1 MSVRE
6 IQQSEFEW
14 SATTGPAAELRR
26 ITRAATSH
34 DGAFTLNEQTI
45 LALQNHGLAGARLW
59 MAGDGFALL
68 RDGSLLDLVV
78 HPESRRHG
86 IANTLAEEVAQ
97 ATQQVDAWSHADHP
111 GAAALAARFGV
122 PRVRELLVMRRTTSE
137 PLPAVEIP
145 DDVVIRTFRPDD
157 EAALLDVNAAA
168 FAHHPEQGSMS
179 AADFAERRNSA
190 WFDPEG
196 LFVAAP
202 RDPDSGPALLGFHW
216 TKIHREAAEPYG
228 EVYVVAVNP
237 RMAGRGL
244 GSLLT
249 RVGLDHL
256 QKAGLKSVLLYV
268 EGDNDPAI
276 AVYTKQGFVI
286 ERTEAQ
292 YSGPIRSSSEV
303 SSR

>member
-1 MSVRE
+1 MAVRE
-6 IQQSEFEW
+6 IQRSEFDW

-34 DGAFTLNEQTI
+34 DGAFTLNEQTV
-45 LALQNHGLAGARLW
+45 LALQNHGLSGARLW
-59 MAGDGFALL
+59 IADDGFALL

-78 HPESRRHG
+78 HPESRHRKV
-86 IANTLAEEVAQ
+86 ASALAAEVAE

-122 PRVRELLVMRRTTSE
+122 PRVRELLVMRRTTSD
-137 PLPAVEIP
+137 PLPIMEIP
-145 DDVVIRTFRPDD
+145 EDVVIRTFSPDD

-179 AADFAERRNSA
+179 AADFAERRDSA
-190 WFDPEG
+190 WFDPDG

-202 RDPDSGPALLGFHW
+202 RDPDTGPALLGFHW
-216 TKIHREAAEPYG
+216 TKVHREAAEPYG

-249 RVGLDHL
+249 NVGLAHL
-256 QKAGLKSVLLYV
+256 KEAGLKSVLLYV
-268 EGDNDPAI
+268 EGDNAPAI
-276 AVYTKQGFVI
+276 TVYTKQGFVI

-292 YSGPIRSSSEV
+292 YSGPINSGSG
-303 SSR
+303 SR